1 VSAWCTLREDHAR
14 LCALCGGSDLRAN
27 GDLILHPDLFVVT
40 RVLAECR
47 ARDLSDIVTA
57 CAPTGHHFAECD
69 AVLGAVKASSLRS
82 DAAFRG
88 ASDLDR
94 ASAQRVNVALT

>member
-1 VSAWCTLREDHAR
+1 M
-14 LCALCGGSDLRAN
+14 N
-27 GDLILHPDLFVVT
+27 
-40 RVLAECR
+40 
-47 ARDLSDIVTA
+47 DIVAA
-57 CAPTGHHFAECD
+57 CVPTGHHFAECG
-69 AVLGAVKASSLRS
+69 AVLGTVKASSLRS